1 MKLNPDDIKIGL
13 KCLAWDAEECKWYK
27 AEIIDINEDIITL
40 KDIDDKSQWQ
50 GMIWETNSVD
60 ILDITLYKTL

>member
-50 GMIWETNSVD
+50 E
-60 ILDITLYKTL
+60 